1 MTTATVEMR
10 LTLAQN
16 IVQKLHEA
24 AQARGVTEEAVVQQA
39 LDLLFEMDDTSPLKD
54 YWFSVVAMRQDW
66 DAMPEDWIADEVSH
80 AIPTR

>member
-16 IVQKLHEA
+16 IVQQLREV
-24 AQARGVTEEAVVQQA
+24 AQARGVMEEAIAQQA

>member
-16 IVQKLHEA
+16 MAQKLHEV

-54 YWFSVVAMRQDW
+54 YWFSVAAMRPDW
-66 DAMPEDWIADEVSH
+66 DAMPEDWIADEVSL

>member
-16 IVQKLHEA
+16 IVQKLHEV

-39 LDLLFEMDDTSPLKD
+39 LDLLFEMDDTSPFQD

-80 AIPTR
+80 ALPTR